1 MTRHIMFMV
10 LQFVFGEPLFSVLRR
25 IPTTG
30 SYWKTEK
37 QFQSAITKWMAIIL
51 FSTSMGAWSASAA
64 RRSLKLKGLYR
75 GEYWYSRRPWADN
88 DWENNQRNPKQ
99 KSGQKSEDPKDSR
112 EKKIAEC
119 QRILKMRKESME
131 IYCWQAAS
139 AKVSAAPNLPQA
151 NQARVSEKTG
161 KQFQTHVQSTVDAFK
176 ANSTC
181 DYYKRKV
188 AELEKNAANCDIGK
202 KYLK

>member
-1 MTRHIMFMV
+1 MARHIIFMV
-10 LQFVFGEPLFSVLRR
+10 F
-25 IPTTG
+25 
-30 SYWKTEK
+30 
-37 QFQSAITKWMAIIL
+37 AICFWGAAFFTAPAYSDYRIIL
-51 FSTSMGAWSASAA
+51 KNGETISVRNYEMDGDNIVFNKYGGMVSFS
-64 RRSLKLKGLYR
+64 RSEVAKIEKDFI
-75 GEYWYSRRPWADN
+75 E
-88 DWENNQRNPKQ
+88 ENTDTAEDPEQTMTERISKKSKQ
-99 KSGQKSEDPKDSR
+99 KSGQKSEDPRDER
-112 EKKIAEC
+112 QKKIAEC

-188 AELEKNAANCDIGK
+188 AELEKECSE
-202 KYLK
+202 L